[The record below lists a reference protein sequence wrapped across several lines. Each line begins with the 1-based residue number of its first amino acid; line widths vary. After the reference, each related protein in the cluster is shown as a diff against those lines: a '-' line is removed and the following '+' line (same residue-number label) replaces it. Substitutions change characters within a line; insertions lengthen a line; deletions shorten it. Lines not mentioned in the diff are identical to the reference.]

1 MPLLPLLIN
10 FKEPLLNKSIN
21 ILQKKSYWPQILNAS
36 AYFHFLFSLFH
47 FKIIWMSRFTT
58 IYIFFNLRQREGILR
73 LCLIV
78 TTVSDAMQYNKN
90 NDVAFWHAVRH
101 WMEKVAHYWKGNNVL
116 KTA

>member
-47 FKIIWMSRFTT
+47 FNESSEWADSLQY
-58 IYIFFNLRQREGILR
+58 IYIF
-73 LCLIV
+73 
-78 TTVSDAMQYNKN
+78 
-90 NDVAFWHAVRH
+90 
-101 WMEKVAHYWKGNNVL
+101 
-116 KTA
+116 